1 MQMQIQRQ
9 IQVQVQKQLMI
20 AMLSR
25 RHGAVAETTH
35 AAGLSIH
42 AETKPRMA

>member
-1 MQMQIQRQ
+1 MQMQAQRQ
-9 IQVQVQKQLMI
+9 MQVQRQRMM
-20 AMLSR
+20 AMLSK

-42 AETKPRMA
+42 AETKPRIA